1 MIKRKAI
8 LLAILIGLS
17 FNTSAQ
23 DTTYVRQL
31 IDSLSSEYFF
41 GRGYL
46 KQGGTKAAEYLS
58 DEMKQIGL
66 EPVGDSYLQNFTF
79 KVNTFPA
86 DPVLSINGETY
97 RAGYDY
103 VMPSDCP
110 TINGKFPLHILDST
124 VVNDSLRFCK
134 LQAENYHK
142 HVIVVP
148 VWQIE
153 EKKRERL
160 VKEKIRNNYLKAK
173 AYIMINDRYTIWSV
187 STETKKA
194 PVFQFTRQAF
204 PDTANEIEIH
214 IKSKMDRTTAS
225 NVVGYLPGSS
235 GKTMAFSAHYD
246 HLGGI
251 GENLYYPG
259 AQDNASGVA
268 MCLDIAR
275 FYKNNPPEFNV
286 LIMLFAGEE
295 AGLLGSSWYVNKPLY
310 PLDSIDFLI
319 NLDMAGT
326 GEKGIAIVN
335 AKDSLYTKER
345 EAFIHINDSLNLLDD
360 IKCRPVSPN
369 SDHFPFHQK
378 GVKSVFIYSR
388 GGETFYH
395 NPADVSSSVSLGGYY
410 DIFELI
416 TNFLKSYGR

>member
-1 MIKRKAI
+1 MIKRSLYLLAFI
-8 LLAILIGLS
+8 LLSMQL
-17 FNTSAQ
+17 SAQ
-23 DTTYVRQL
+23 DTSYVRQL
-31 IDSLSSEYFF
+31 VDTLSSQHFF

-46 KQGGTKAAEYLS
+46 NQGGNKAAAYLR
-58 DEMKQIGL
+58 DEMKHIGL
-66 EPVGDSYLQNFTF
+66 QPVDDSYLQDFSF
-79 KVNTFPA
+79 RVNTFPA

-110 TINGKFPLHILDST
+110 SINGTFPLHILDST
-124 VVNDSLRFCK
+124 VVNDSLRFCD
-134 LQAENYHK
+134 LQKGKYHK
-142 HVIVVP
+142 RIVVIP
-148 VWQIE
+148 VWQID
-153 EKKRERL
+153 EKKQERL

-194 PVFQFTRQAF
+194 PVFQFTRDAF
-204 PDTANEIEIH
+204 PVEAQTIELT
-214 IKSKMDRTTAS
+214 IKSKIAKTTAS
-225 NVVGYLPGSS
+225 NVVGYLPAKT
-235 GKTMAFSAHYD
+235 GKTIALTAHYD

-251 GENLYYPG
+251 GKDLYYPG

-275 FYKNNPPEFNV
+275 YYKSNPPEFNV